1 MLNSEETPLGK
12 VICVGSGKGGV
23 GKTAVAVCL
32 AETLAESGKKTLLCD
47 FAMPYGT
54 ADICLEGGERAVFD
68 LSDFALRRAELSDV
82 AVEVSDNLFFAAAG
96 KASLSEK
103 ELADCVRR
111 IDRLCPRY
119 DFIVADC
126 PVDSRMAV
134 EKNFSKIISLC
145 VTQSDSA
152 SVRAAAAYA
161 GLVSRLSPAVCK
173 FVLNGFCREKKLDL
187 DLLTDSVGLSL
198 AGIVPESGEMR
209 LCLEKGEGLKRGTAR
224 GAFER
229 IADRICGRHIP
240 LPDLRRI

>member
-23 GKTAVAVCL
+23 GKDGGCRL
-32 AETLAESGKKTLLCD
+32 PCRNLGRKRQKTLLCD

-54 ADICLEGGERAVFD
+54 ADMCLEGGERAVFD

-126 PVDSRMAV
+126 PVDSRMTV

-161 GLVSRLSPAVCK
+161 GLVSRLSPSVCK

-198 AGIVPESGEMR
+198 CGNRPRERRNEALSR
-209 LCLEKGEGLKRGTAR
+209 KGRGFKT
-224 GAFER
+224 GNGQ
-229 IADRICGRHIP
+229 GRF
-240 LPDLRRI
+240 